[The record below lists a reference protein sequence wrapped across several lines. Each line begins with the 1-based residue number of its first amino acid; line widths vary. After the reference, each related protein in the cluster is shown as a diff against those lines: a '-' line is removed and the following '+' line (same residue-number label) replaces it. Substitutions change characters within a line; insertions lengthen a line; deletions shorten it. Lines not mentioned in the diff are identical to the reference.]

1 MKKVIAA
8 STLDKLNA
16 MDDKQIEYFI
26 DDQLRSINQ
35 SANYAIFNQKSLEDY
50 TETAEEIASHLHK
63 LEDALHVLHLRRN
76 SEGG

>member
-35 SANYAIFNQKSLEDY
+35 SANYAIFN
-50 TETAEEIASHLHK
+50 
-63 LEDALHVLHLRRN
+63 
-76 SEGG
+76 